1 MIEKNSLWNFILS
14 KNHILPSPTANKIG
28 IPILRTIFSN
38 LGIILR
44 RLKNCRPITVYEK
57 DLIKNGIVVIPNF
70 LPDDEFQNLKK
81 EFSRVITDNDVEK
94 SNRGSTKFSYKYLKQ
109 EEYNNYETI
118 KNFSKN
124 KQLIRLICVAE
135 GMKLFKELKTLIFEK
150 TDFGEPLADT
160 DPNKLFHSDVH
171 FHSHKV
177 LYYIDDVTNDNGPFE
192 YCKGS
197 HKNNIE
203 RLWFEFKR
211 GQLKDAHKNS
221 WRIDDH
227 HENKFF
233 DNYYKKLMT
242 NKYQV
247 TGKAN
252 TLIIANVHGFHRR
265 GDASNGPTRSLIRI
279 PFRYNPL
286 GNQNKISHDSYSG
299 NLF

>member
-44 RLKNCRPITVYEK
+44 RLKNCRPITVHEK

-81 EFSRVITDNDVEK
+81 EFSKVITDNDVEK

-177 LYYIDDVTNDNGPFE
+177 LYYIDDVTDDNGPFA

-197 HKNNIE
+197 HKNNFD
-203 RLWFEFKR
+203 RLFFEFKR
-211 GQLKDAHKNS
+211 GQLKDANQS
-221 WRIDDH
+221 GWRINDH
-227 HENKFF
+227 QDNNFF
-233 DNYYKKLMT
+233 KNYFNKLMN
-242 NKYQV
+242 NKNDI

-252 TLIIANVHGFHRR
+252 TLIITNVHGFHRR
-265 GDASNGPTRSLIRI
+265 GDALKGASRSLIRI
-279 PFRYNPL
+279 PFRYNPF
-286 GNQNKISHDSYSG
+286 GNSNKLSPDTYSG
-299 NLF
+299 KIF